1 MMNILSLLRSN
12 HENTSNL
19 LVATKDSCDH
29 LLVFSMSSQLVQY
42 VIVRGDLLRLLSWPT
57 GALIAQ
63 ACHAST
69 AVLWTYRNDP
79 HTIEYTSELDHMH
92 KVVLEASNQEELEK
106 LSQDLTA
113 SKIDHKLWV
122 EQPENFPTCLATKP
136 YPKQQIQSFF
146 KKLKLFK

>member
-1 MMNILSLLRSN
+1 MIGCIFCLQVHGSTEVYGIPPTVLLLM
-12 HENTSNL
+12 L
-19 LVATKDSCDH
+19 LF
-29 LLVFSMSSQLVQY
+29 LYLIIMVFIQ
-42 VIVRGDLLRLLSWPT
+42 
-57 GALIAQ
+57 
-63 ACHAST
+63 
-69 AVLWTYRNDP
+69 
-79 HTIEYTSELDHMH
+79 
-92 KVVLEASNQEELEK
+92 ASNQEELEK